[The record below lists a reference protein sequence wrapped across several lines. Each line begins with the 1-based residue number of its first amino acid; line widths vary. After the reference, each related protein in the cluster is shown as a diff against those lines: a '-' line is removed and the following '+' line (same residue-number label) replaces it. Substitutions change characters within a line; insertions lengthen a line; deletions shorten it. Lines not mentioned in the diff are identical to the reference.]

1 MDSTLR
7 PTTCFFLT
15 IRTPTSNMIL
25 EFRELTFPPY
35 LSFPDNPL
43 LFTNFSGLFSVA
55 FFDCTMGP
63 KFSLFAGKMASF

>member
-1 MDSTLR
+1 MSPGIAR
-7 PTTCFFLT
+7 PGHAPCGQ
-15 IRTPTSNMIL
+15 IKPTGFSRSKPDL
-25 EFRELTFPPY
+25 SHY
-35 LSFPDNPL
+35 SLSFPDNPL